1 MKKILTVL
9 LAMVMIFA
17 ATSVMA
23 ADIKVLVNG
32 EEMVFDREPAL
43 DGDTVLIPYRF
54 VVEKLGATV
63 SWFGD
68 IQTIFTNYEGLI
80 TTIQINNDKMFIDD
94 EALTLEKAP
103 VLEIDRTLVPAAV
116 IENSVGAKV
125 EWNAETSTVTI
136 QK

>member
-17 ATSVMA
+17 ATSAMA

-32 EEMVFDREPAL
+32 EEMVFDRTPVL

-54 VVEKLGATV
+54 VAEKLGATV
-63 SWFGD
+63 IWHGEL
-68 IQTIFTNYEGLI
+68 QTILTNYEGLI

-94 EALTLEKAP
+94 KTLTLEKAP
-103 VLEIDRTLVPAAV
+103 VLAIDRTLVPAAV
-116 IENSVGAKV
+116 IENSTGAKV
-125 EWNAETSTVTI
+125 DWNAETSTVTI

>member
-1 MKKILTVL
+1 MKKTLTVL

-17 ATSVMA
+17 ATSVIA

-32 EEMVFDREPAL
+32 EEMVFDREPVL

-63 SWFGD
+63 SWIGN
-68 IQTIFTNYEGLI
+68 IQTIFTNYEGNI
-80 TTIQINNDKMFIDD
+80 TTIQINNDKMFVGD

-116 IENSVGAKV
+116 IESSVGAKV
-125 EWNAETSTVTI
+125 EWNAEASTVTI

>member
-32 EEMVFDREPAL
+32 EEMVFDRGPVL
-43 DGDTVLIPYRF
+43 DGETVFIPFRF

-63 SWFGD
+63 NWFGD
-68 IQTIFTNYEGLI
+68 IQTVFTNYEGRI
-80 TTIQINNDKMFIDD
+80 TTFQINNDKIFIDD

-103 VLEIDRTLVPAAV
+103 VLEVDRTLVPIAV

-125 EWNAETSTVTI
+125 EWNKDTSTVTI

>member
-17 ATSVMA
+17 ATSAMA
-23 ADIKVLVNG
+23 ADIKVMVNG
-32 EEMVFDREPAL
+32 EEMVFDRQPVL
-43 DGDTVLIPYRF
+43 DGETVLIPYRF

-68 IQTIFTNYEGLI
+68 IQTVFTNCEGLI
-80 TTIQINNDKMFIDD
+80 TTIQIGNDKMFIDD
-94 EALTLEKAP
+94 EAITLEKAP

-116 IENSVGAKV
+116 IESSVGAKV
-125 EWNAETSTVTI
+125 LWDAQTATVTI
-136 QK
+136 EK

>member
-17 ATSVMA
+17 ATSAMA

-32 EEMVFDREPAL
+32 EEMVFDRTPVL

-54 VVEKLGATV
+54 VAEKLGATV
-63 SWFGD
+63 TWRGEL
-68 IQTIFTNYEGLI
+68 QTIFTNYEGLI

-94 EALTLEKAP
+94 GALTLEKAP
-103 VLEIDRTLVPAAV
+103 VLVIDRTLVPAAV
-116 IENSVGAKV
+116 IENSTGAKV
-125 EWNAETSTVTI
+125 DWNAETLTVTI